1 MAPSK
6 WRHQASLLMLL
17 VATIAG
23 GGLYYK
29 DSIIGSLENVTFS
42 NHRRM
47 VVVER
52 DNNAIQQDCD
62 APHDDDG
69 TCDATKA
76 LSSPKEKGDSTM
88 KHASN
93 NKNDVHHHAVVVDD
107 DDETHDKAAECAD
120 NHESCDMWAST
131 GECEA
136 NPKYMLKQCQKSCM
150 ICGDMELDLGVEQV
164 IDAKRGDEVRARIQQ
179 AKEYVEERIA
189 KDPKQRYLL
198 EGCKMNHKNCAYWG
212 VLGECEANPGYMKL
226 QCAPVCGTCED
237 LSIDNRCPLDLE
249 KMTNAWGPG
258 DLNEFFTNL
267 TKLEK
272 YKQYEP
278 NVLSR
283 PSYVQGDTEESA
295 TYKLGPWVVV
305 LENVVR
311 ADEAEK
317 LIELGAVEGY
327 KRSSDVGKRK
337 FDGTFESHVNDGRTS
352 MNAWCQNKCYNDTT
366 ALAVIQRITDITNIP
381 ETNSENLQ
389 LLKYDVGQY
398 YHTHHD
404 YIPHLKERQ
413 AGVRLLTVF
422 LYLNDV
428 EEGGGTDFPGLGITV
443 QPKRG
448 RALIWPSVLDEAP
461 DEKDPRTEHQA
472 LPVIKG
478 IKYGANAWI
487 HQRDFKTPNNNGCG

>member
-1 MAPSK
+1 
-6 WRHQASLLMLL
+6 
-17 VATIAG
+17 
-23 GGLYYK
+23 
-29 DSIIGSLENVTFS
+29 
-42 NHRRM
+42 
-47 VVVER
+47 
-52 DNNAIQQDCD
+52 
-62 APHDDDG
+62 
-69 TCDATKA
+69 
-76 LSSPKEKGDSTM
+76 
-88 KHASN
+88 
-93 NKNDVHHHAVVVDD
+93 
-107 DDETHDKAAECAD
+107 
-120 NHESCDMWAST
+120 
-131 GECEA
+131 
-136 NPKYMLKQCQKSCM
+136 
-150 ICGDMELDLGVEQV
+150 LDLGVEQV

-237 LSIDNRCPLDLE
+237 LSIDNRCPLDLDN
-249 KMTNAWGPG
+249 MTNAWGPG

-398 YHTHHD
+398 YHVSSCFLL
-404 YIPHLKERQ
+404 YIAM
-413 AGVRLLTVF
+413 AG
-422 LYLNDV
+422 
-428 EEGGGTDFPGLGITV
+428 
-443 QPKRG
+443 
-448 RALIWPSVLDEAP
+448 
-461 DEKDPRTEHQA
+461 
-472 LPVIKG
+472 
-478 IKYGANAWI
+478 
-487 HQRDFKTPNNNGCG
+487 